1 MVMLINTQ
9 MPYSGGP
16 IKCRSR
22 NRTHHKEQ
30 NAVVRLA
37 FGSGQTC
44 RWAAYTVVCPV
55 VERPLSFKIGHTGLS
70 VPYREPVERK
80 IGVVACFSPL
90 FYYERWQLIIAT
102 LEIYRQFGVG
112 VQTYY
117 IQSMVAEVFEFLK
130 VYERRGLVDIQ
141 TWANIVLGDQ
151 GLDYNP
157 NEELEWRNQ
166 ASAHTDCLLKYKQA
180 AEFIIVADIDDILFP
195 RLGSKYIGEFRRL
208 AARAP
213 TAASFSYN
221 RYNADFVTS
230 MFRTKDPPATT
241 TCLAW
246 HYEGTQQRV
255 SITLSTPE
263 GRQ

>member
-1 MVMLINTQ
+1 M
-9 MPYSGGP
+9 
-16 IKCRSR
+16 
-22 NRTHHKEQ
+22 
-30 NAVVRLA
+30 
-37 FGSGQTC
+37 
-44 RWAAYTVVCPV
+44 
-55 VERPLSFKIGHTGLS
+55 
-70 VPYREPVERK
+70 ERK

-166 ASAHTDCLLKYKQA
+166 ASAHTDCLLKYKVFSA
-180 AEFIIVADIDDILFP
+180 RLRSRISDDSTAFRPVA
-195 RLGSKYIGEFRRL
+195 
-208 AARAP
+208 
-213 TAASFSYN
+213 
-221 RYNADFVTS
+221 
-230 MFRTKDPPATT
+230 
-241 TCLAW
+241 
-246 HYEGTQQRV
+246 Q
-255 SITLSTPE
+255 
-263 GRQ
+263 

>member
-1 MVMLINTQ
+1 M
-9 MPYSGGP
+9 
-16 IKCRSR
+16 
-22 NRTHHKEQ
+22 RTRIYFQ
-30 NAVVRLA
+30 
-37 FGSGQTC
+37 
-44 RWAAYTVVCPV
+44 
-55 VERPLSFKIGHTGLS
+55 
-70 VPYREPVERK
+70 VPYREPVEGK

-166 ASAHTDCLLKYKQA
+166 ASAHTDCLLKYKVFSA
-180 AEFIIVADIDDILFP
+180 RLRSRISDDSSAFRPVA
-195 RLGSKYIGEFRRL
+195 
-208 AARAP
+208 
-213 TAASFSYN
+213 
-221 RYNADFVTS
+221 
-230 MFRTKDPPATT
+230 
-241 TCLAW
+241 
-246 HYEGTQQRV
+246 Q
-255 SITLSTPE
+255 
-263 GRQ
+263 